1 MNTKLGHRETLQPLP
16 ARVSCIRGGWSGT
29 ASGSEGYA
37 VVTLAPFVS
46 TPADRTNAVDFSMVQ
61 GANL

>member
-16 ARVSCIRGGWSGT
+16 ARVSCIRGGWSGN

-37 VVTLAPFVS
+37 LLPFVS
-46 TPADRTNAVDFSMVQ
+46 TPADRTNAVDFSMIQ
-61 GANL
+61 GAER